1 MSKSGTHSSV
11 GRARAA
17 KSSLAISLRRLA
29 VAVAAT
35 ILVVGAAPARAA
47 FPGENGRIV
56 FDTAW
61 TWFNGQGM
69 SEIYSVAP
77 DGSHLRRLT
86 HMGPDASAWHPA
98 VSPDASLDRLHG
110 QRREQQRPGV
120 DHAGRRIPPAAAW
133 STSPTGVTAA
143 ELHRGRTPGAVLPV
157 WRIRRAFYRTCKIVS
172 VRLNG
177 SGMRTIIGGTWHPSD
192 PVMSPDGSQIA
203 YVSDAGG
210 YEARIW
216 LADVDGGHQRPLVGT
231 AFVERISW
239 SPDGTPTRVHGLP
252 RRRPV
257 HDRGRRDRSAV
268 WSRRISLFAAWSPDG
283 TRIVWKV
290 EGAEADLG
298 FGPLTDHQ
306 HLTGPIRWTSWT
318 PRWASATRIGGSH
331 DETSRAMDDAV
342 LAPRCRTCRR
352 RRPAHAAPVRAG
364 IAPTNGRILFT
375 HCEDRAAV
383 RSTRRTRTAPRS
395 SRSRSGEARPRRLVT
410 RRRADRLR
418 QLRER

>member
-17 KSSLAISLRRLA
+17 KSSLTISLWRLA

-35 ILVVGAAPARAA
+35 ILVIGAAPARAA

-86 HMGPDASAWHPA
+86 HMGPEASAWHPA
-98 VSPDASLDRLHG
+98 VSPDASLIAFMVSAENSNDQVWIMWADGSH
-110 QRREQQRPGV
+110 QRPLV
-120 DHAGRRIPPAAAW
+120 DEPEWGDSGPSFTAGGRR
-133 STSPTGVTAA
+133 
-143 ELHRGRTPGAVLPV
+143 VLFSRCGGYVEP
-157 WRIRRAFYRTCKIVS
+157 YRTCKIVS

-210 YEARIW
+210 REARIW

-239 SPDGTPTRVHGLP
+239 SPDGTQLVFTGYRDGGRYMISADGTGLQLVAP
-252 RRRPV
+252 
-257 HDRGRRDRSAV
+257 H
-268 WSRRISLFAAWSPDG
+268 SLFAAWSPDG

-298 FGPLTDHQ
+298 FGPL
-306 HLTGPIRWTSWT
+306 
-318 PRWASATRIGGSH
+318 
-331 DETSRAMDDAV
+331 
-342 LAPRCRTCRR
+342 
-352 RRPAHAAPVRAG
+352 
-364 IAPTNGRILFT
+364 
-375 HCEDRAAV
+375 
-383 RSTRRTRTAPRS
+383 RSTNPDGSDPVDIVDAS
-395 SRSRSGEARPRRLVT
+395 MGVGYSDWGVAR
-410 RRRADRLR
+410 
-418 QLRER
+418 